1 MSVGHISDV
10 LLQKM
15 EHVYQP
21 MWNVDAMSIFG
32 YEALLRFPGGYGG
45 GNIEQIFAAA
55 RAEGTLYEL
64 DTRSFAQ
71 AISRFPL
78 KKPAEGLLFL
88 NLYPSTLLHPH
99 FPFFM
104 NQLVKKFPYVR
115 GRVIIELNETIEEES
130 CWSLPEYKKRI
141 SLIKDLGMKIALDDV
156 GKGATGLE
164 KMIEFSPDY
173 IKLDRYFSIGLSTSP
188 EKQQIISLLLQY
200 AQYKMGVILEGI
212 EEDADLAAAI
222 NIDVPII
229 QGYLLG
235 KPEKLTAQTVFRKYQ
250 LPLETQRTAPSFCP
264 EISVK

>member
-1 MSVGHISDV
+1 VGQISDV
-10 LLQKM
+10 LIQKI

-32 YEALLRFPGGYGG
+32 YEALLRFPNGYGE
-45 GNIEQIFAAA
+45 GNIEQVFAAA
-55 RAEGTLYEL
+55 RTDGTLYEL

-78 KKPAEGLLFL
+78 NKLSEGLLFL

-104 NQLVKKFPYVR
+104 NQLVKTYPFVC
-115 GRVIIELNETIEEES
+115 GRVVIELNETKEEES
-130 CWSLPEYKKRI
+130 CWELPEFKNRI
-141 SLIKDLGMKIALDDV
+141 TLVKDLGFAIALDDV
-156 GKGATGLE
+156 GTGATGLQ
-164 KMIEFSPDY
+164 KIIEFSPNY
-173 IKLDRYFSIGLSTSP
+173 IKLDRYFSIGLSSST
-188 EKQQIISLLLQY
+188 EKQQMIALLIQY

-212 EEDADLAAAI
+212 EEEDDLAAAI

-235 KPEKLTAQTVFRKYQ
+235 KPKKMTAQTVFRKYQ
-250 LPLETQRTAPSFCP
+250 SSDKIPQTTHTFAP
-264 EISVK
+264 K

>member
-1 MSVGHISDV
+1 MGQISDV
-10 LLQKM
+10 LIQNI

-32 YEALLRFPGGYGG
+32 YEALLRFPDGYGD
-45 GNIEQIFAAA
+45 GNIEQVFAAA
-55 RAEGTLYEL
+55 RTDGTLYEL

-78 KKPAEGLLFL
+78 NKLAEGLLFL

-104 NQLVKKFPYVR
+104 NQLVKTYPFVC
-115 GRVIIELNETIEEES
+115 GRVVIELNETKEEES
-130 CWSLPEYKKRI
+130 CWELPEFKKRI
-141 SLIKDLGMKIALDDV
+141 LLVKDLGFAIALDDV
-156 GKGATGLE
+156 GTGATGLQ
-164 KMIEFSPDY
+164 KIIEFSPNY
-173 IKLDRYFSIGLSTSP
+173 IKLDRYFSVGLSSST
-188 EKQQIISLLLQY
+188 EKQQMVALLIQY

-212 EEDADLAAAI
+212 EEEDDLAAAI

-235 KPEKLTAQTVFRKYQ
+235 KPKKMTAQTVFRKYQ
-250 LPLETQRTAPSFCP
+250 TSLKTQHPAHTFRP
-264 EISVK
+264 EIGVK